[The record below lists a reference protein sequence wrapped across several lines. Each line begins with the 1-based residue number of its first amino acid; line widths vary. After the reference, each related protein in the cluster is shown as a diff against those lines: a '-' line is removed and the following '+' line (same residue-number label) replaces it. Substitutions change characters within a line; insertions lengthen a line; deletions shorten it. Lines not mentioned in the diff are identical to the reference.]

1 MKVYGHRGYARV
13 HRENTAAAVRDAFD
27 AGAYGVEIDV
37 RRTADGLLVCCHDAS
52 FEGRV
57 IVSSARADLALDSLT
72 DVLDAARGRV
82 ICEVKN
88 LPGEPDFDAPTEAT
102 AHLLVEALASRN
114 ESVTVSSFDWF
125 AAEAARDAGLRAAF
139 LAPPGIALEA
149 TLAYV
154 DDASLHECHPHWT
167 SVVEQPSMVE
177 TAHEHG
183 REVVVWTVDDADVA
197 RQMKGYGVDGLI
209 TNEVAAI
216 LAALDDD

>member
-1 MKVYGHRGYARV
+1 MKVYGHRGYARL
-13 HRENTAAAVRDAFD
+13 HHENTAAAVRDAFD

-37 RRTADGLLVCCHDAS
+37 RRTADGLLVCCHAVHD
-52 FEGRV
+52 GRT
-57 IVSSARADLALDSLT
+57 IVESPRAGLALDSLT

-102 AHLLVEALASRN
+102 AKLLIEALATRDD
-114 ESVTVSSFDWF
+114 SVTVSSFDWF

-154 DDASLHECHPHWT
+154 DDAALHELHPHWT
-167 SVVEQPSMVE
+167 SVVEQPELVE
-177 TAHEHG
+177 RAHEHG
-183 REVVVWTVDDADVA
+183 REVVVWTVDDPDVA
-197 RQMKGYGVDGLI
+197 RQLRGYGVDGVI
-209 TNEVAAI
+209 TNDVPSI
-216 LAALDDD
+216 RAALDDD